1 MSLENID
8 DVVEAFVRGAKLAVL
23 AGFDGVQ
30 LHAAHG
36 CGCFPL

>member
-1 MSLENID
+1 VD
-8 DVVEAFVRGAKLAVL
+8 DVGRAFVRGAEVAAG

-36 CGCFPL
+36 CA